1 MNASAGPPDAMRP
14 ETGRRLADSF
24 ERLDD
29 ELVELF
35 LILNGYSPEDT
46 ALDGACRA
54 ASPTI

>member
-1 MNASAGPPDAMRP
+1 MRP